1 MASIF
6 DVETKQPIDSSTLM
20 RMGFQYVNYPQPN
33 PKTGKPENNF
43 VWQLSAHV
51 HSSIQKTWVVRYY
64 ARGTY
69 YKGQKLRSNRLIYKV
84 FDMDKMNEESQMLRT
99 LKSKCKLPMNRVS
112 KKMSRGGFYT
122 KKYLRNVG
130 KAELDMVVNT
140 VKNM

>member
-1 MASIF
+1 
-6 DVETKQPIDSSTLM
+6 
-20 RMGFQYVNYPQPN
+20 
-33 PKTGKPENNF
+33 
-43 VWQLSAHV
+43 LSAHV

-84 FDMDKMNEESQMLRT
+84 FDMDKMNKESQMLSS